1 MKPNYKAGKNIAI
14 KVPDH
19 EYDKTVSF
27 YRDIIGLE
35 ERELSSSDQ
44 YESISF
50 NFGDK
55 HLWIDKLSGVSQA
68 EIWLEIVTDDIAEAA
83 SHLEAHGVVRRDK
96 IEKLAD
102 DFKGFWVCSPSNI
115 IHLITE

>member
-1 MKPNYKAGKNIAI
+1 MKPQYKPGKNIAI
-14 KVPDH
+14 KVPSH
-19 EYDKTVSF
+19 EYEKEVSF
-27 YRDIIGLE
+27 YRDIMGLE

-44 YESISF
+44 YETISF

-55 HLWIDKLSGVSQA
+55 ILWIDKISGISQA
-68 EIWLEIVTDDIAEAA
+68 EVWLEIETDDIAEAA
-83 SHLEAHGVVRRDK
+83 SHLEKHGVVRRDK
-96 IEKLAD
+96 IETLPD